1 MSMLDQNAYR
11 KQSAIAEIAKAAL
24 QDADPL
30 LDELARG
37 EPALTPQR
45 RCRSPADGVRGS
57 RFGHQWTASRAPR
70 V

>member
-1 MSMLDQNAYR
+1 VKLCRPTTATPKKTTMSMLDQNAYR

-45 RCRSPADGVRGS
+45 R
-57 RFGHQWTASRAPR
+57 
-70 V
+70 